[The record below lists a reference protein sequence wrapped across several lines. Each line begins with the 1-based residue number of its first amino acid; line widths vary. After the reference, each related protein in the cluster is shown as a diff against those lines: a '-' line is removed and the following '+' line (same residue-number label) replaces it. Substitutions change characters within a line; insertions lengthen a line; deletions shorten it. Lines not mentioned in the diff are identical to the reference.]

1 MDEPELLAEMD
12 RMLERAVRVAR
23 GGDLPGALTLL
34 AELHGRAALWW
45 EPGSDDVDGGR
56 RVVRVRRQLFLLHF
70 ARG

>member
-56 RVVRVRRQLFLLHF
+56 R
-70 ARG
+70 

>member
-34 AELHGRAALWW
+34 AELHGR
-45 EPGSDDVDGGR
+45 PRCGGSR
-56 RVVRVRRQLFLLHF
+56 
-70 ARG
+70 ARTTWTAGAG

>member
-34 AELHGRAALWW
+34 
-45 EPGSDDVDGGR
+45 
-56 RVVRVRRQLFLLHF
+56 VR
-70 ARG
+70 